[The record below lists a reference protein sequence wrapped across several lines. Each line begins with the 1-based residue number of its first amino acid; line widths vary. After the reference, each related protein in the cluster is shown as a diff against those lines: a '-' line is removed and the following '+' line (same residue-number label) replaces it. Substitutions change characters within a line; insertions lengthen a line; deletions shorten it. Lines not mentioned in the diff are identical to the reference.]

1 MEKPLHHQWQFR
13 HVPLIIR
20 HQLVSP
26 SYLIMHLQSSLTDS
40 QDPPSPPQV
49 IVIHIVHKVTLFQE
63 LVRLPIISAGCCSTM
78 ILESCCGCS
87 PSLFIRE
94 HIFKPKSGW
103 GSTTWPAPGP
113 SWLSACTLE
122 STRKLRVA
130 GLSGLISHS
139 STTSMILG
147 SFVK

>member
-1 MEKPLHHQWQFR
+1 MEKPLHHQWHFR

-26 SYLIMHLQSSLTDS
+26 SCLIMHLQSSLTDS

-103 GSTTWPAPGP
+103 GCSRTFMVISLHTGVHQKTEGGWAKWAHLTFLHNLHD
-113 SWLSACTLE
+113 SREL
-122 STRKLRVA
+122 RKV
-130 GLSGLISHS
+130 ICN
-139 STTSMILG
+139 
-147 SFVK
+147 